1 MVFGKTT
8 GRVSQVL
15 VGSSKP
21 GARGVIPTAVLGT
34 GVFVS
39 LTALD
44 TQLLGGRLQ
53 GIFSIPLP
61 VLGVRLGIVDLI
73 NFLIF
78 FQGPK
83 RTKSAITA
91 VLGSKLITGA
101 VNLGSLIPGLGGG
114 TPSGIAAA
122 GGSSAEVKELHFR
135 GVMIWV

>member
-1 MVFGKTT
+1 MVLGGKTA

-15 VGSSKP
+15 VGSRTP
-21 GARGVIPTAVLGT
+21 GTRGIIPTAVLGT

-44 TQLLGGRLQ
+44 SVLLGGRLQ
-53 GIFSIPLP
+53 SAFSIPLP

-73 NFLIF
+73 NGLIF

-83 RTKSAITA
+83 RVKSAITA
-91 VLGSKLITGA
+91 VIGSKVITGA
-101 VNLGSLIPGLGGG
+101 INVGTLIPGLGGG

-122 GGSSAEVKELHFR
+122 GGSSAVSAGSL
-135 GVMIWV
+135 GAPL

>member
-15 VGSSKP
+15 VGERTP
-21 GARGVIPTAVLGT
+21 GKKGIIPTAVLGT
-34 GVFVS
+34 GVLVS

-44 TQLLGGRLQ
+44 TQLLGGR
-53 GIFSIPLP
+53 ISSISVPLP
-61 VLGVRLGIVDLI
+61 ILGVRVGIIDLI

-83 RTKSAITA
+83 RTRSAVTA

-101 VNLGSLIPGLGGG
+101 VSIGALIPGLAGGLPG
-114 TPSGIAAA
+114 GIAAA
-122 GGSSAEVKELHFR
+122 GGSSAVAA
-135 GVMIWV
+135 GSQGAPV